1 MLQSI
6 LQPLGSGNVNSSEGL
21 KWRKS
26 RESDAVRLDLLG
38 KLGKGICDKESKRDS
53 PWCRRESKGLRLEG
67 MRRE

>member
-26 RESDAVRLDLLG
+26 RESDAVRLALLG

-53 PWCRRESKGLRLEG
+53 PGAEENLKAQA
-67 MRRE
+67 